1 MRLYQ
6 DTLEH
11 LFTLPYKIFEDQ
23 SSGQIL
29 QKLMKARE
37 SIQVFIG
44 NVVNTIFT
52 SLVGLTF
59 VIIYAGTVHRLI
71 MVFYA
76 GILPVMAST
85 MLFLSKKIKKA
96 QQDIVTETAGLS
108 GATTET
114 LRNVALIKSL

>member
-59 VIIYAGTVHRLI
+59 VIIYA
-71 MVFYA
+71 
-76 GILPVMAST
+76 
-85 MLFLSKKIKKA
+85 
-96 QQDIVTETAGLS
+96 
-108 GATTET
+108 
-114 LRNVALIKSL
+114 